1 MTDTNKKILL
11 TLLGIVFLFVA
22 FMYVVKPKNES
33 CKSLQSDIDDLQAR
47 YDDLCA
53 KEAQK
58 DQLIAETEEFNAQF
72 DETVSKFAP
81 DLNQEN
87 TVDFLKNVELEND
100 FVNMAISM
108 PRETAYY
115 VIGQGAVAANGGAN
129 EELDVEKD
137 AYVAYNDNYSITFS
151 GTYEG
156 VKSYLDY
163 VLNYK
168 YRMAVDNIT
177 VSFDEEA
184 DAPIMECTGS
194 VTLNTY
200 AVKHVDRIADVP
212 NVDVEEGKENIFAT
226 EGEYM
231 PVSAGSSDHDS
242 DDGASIVTNHNM
254 IIRLSNAGNDTSSGI
269 IAAASESNEAT
280 YVTSNEN
287 KVEDLSI
294 SITEEDGKNYIT
306 YAIGSKSYK
315 AEILTSDVAIYVKSS
330 SRVDDKDT
338 NGVNVKI
345 SNDTALPV
353 YIKVADDDSSNPR
366 FKLTEKAGSVKQY

>member
-11 TLLGIVFLFVA
+11 VLLGVIILFA
-22 FMYVVKPKNES
+22 TFMYVVKPKMS
-33 CKSLQSDIDDLQAR
+33 SIKSLESDIDELQAR

-58 DQLIAETEEFNAQF
+58 EQLLAETEEFNKQF

-87 TVDFLKNVELEND
+87 TVEFLKNTELDND
-100 FVNMAISM
+100 FVNMSVSM
-108 PRETAYY
+108 PRDTVFY
-115 VIGQGAVAANGGAN
+115 ILGQGAVTNQDEA
-129 EELDVEKD
+129 LDADKD
-137 AYVAYNDNYSITFS
+137 AYVAYNNNYNINYS

-156 VKSYLDY
+156 LKSYLDY
-163 VLNYK
+163 ILNYK
-168 YRMAVDNIT
+168 YRMAVETISIN
-177 VSFDEEA
+177 FDEEA
-184 DAPIMECTGS
+184 DSPIMECTGT

-200 AVKHVDRIADVP
+200 AVKHEDRIADIP
-212 NVDVEEGKENIFAT
+212 KVDVEEGKENIFAT

-231 PVSAGSSDHDS
+231 PASAASSDHDS
-242 DDGASIVTNHNM
+242 DNGDSIVSNHNM
-254 IIRLSNAGNDTSSGI
+254 IIMLNNAGNDTSSGI
-269 IAAASESNEAT
+269 IAAASASNEAT

-287 KVEDLSI
+287 KVEDLTI

-315 AEILTSDVAIYVKSS
+315 AEVLTSDVAIYVKSS

-353 YIKVADDDSSNPR
+353 YIKVADDDASNPR
-366 FKLTEKAGSVKQY
+366 FKLAEKAGSVKQY

>member
-11 TLLGIVFLFVA
+11 TLLGIVFVFA
-22 FMYVVKPKNES
+22 AYMYVVRPKS
-33 CKSLQSDIDDLQAR
+33 SSIKSLESDIEDLQAR

-87 TVDFLKNVELEND
+87 TVQFLKETEQEND

-108 PRETAYY
+108 PKETAFY
-115 VIGQGAVAANGGAN
+115 VLGQGAVEGATGA
-129 EELDVEKD
+129 ELDADKD
-137 AYVAYNDNYSITFS
+137 AYVTYNDNYSISFA

-163 VLNYK
+163 ILNYK
-168 YRMAVDNIT
+168 YRMAVESISLT
-177 VSFDEEA
+177 FDEESES
-184 DAPIMECTGS
+184 PLMECNGS
-194 VTLNTY
+194 IILNTY
-200 AVKHVDRIADVP
+200 AVKHVDRVEDVP
-212 NVDVEEGKENIFAT
+212 KVDVEEGKENIFAT

-231 PVSAGSSDHDS
+231 PASAGSSDHDS
-242 DDGASIVTNHNM
+242 DNGESIVSTHNM
-254 IIRLSNAGNDTSSGI
+254 VLLLNNAGNDTSSGI

-294 SITEEDGKNYIT
+294 SITEEDGKNYVT

-315 AEILTSDVAIYVKSS
+315 AEVLTSDVSIYVKSS
-330 SRVDDKDT
+330 TRVDDDDK

-353 YIKVADDDSSNPR
+353 YIKVAGDDGSNPR
-366 FKLTEKAGSVKQY
+366 FNLKEKAGSVKVY

>member
-11 TLLGIVFLFVA
+11 TLLGIVILFA
-22 FMYVVKPKNES
+22 TYMYIVKPKMS
-33 CKSLQSDIDDLQAR
+33 SIKSLETDIDELQAR

-58 DQLIAETEEFNAQF
+58 DQLIAETEEFNKQF
-72 DETVSKFAP
+72 DETVNKFAP

-87 TVDFLKNVELEND
+87 TVQFFKNSELDND
-100 FVNMAISM
+100 FVNMSVTM
-108 PRETAYY
+108 PRDTVFY
-115 VIGQGAVAANGGAN
+115 ILGQGAVTGQDQA
-129 EELDVEKD
+129 LDVEKD
-137 AYVAYNDNYSITFS
+137 AYVAYNDNYNISFS

-156 VKSYLDY
+156 LKSYLDY

-168 YRMAVDNIT
+168 YRMAIETIT
-177 VSFDEEA
+177 ITFDEEA
-184 DAPIMECTGS
+184 EAPIMECNGA
-194 VTLNTY
+194 VVLNTY
-200 AVKHVDRIADVP
+200 AIKHEDRIADIP
-212 NVDVEEGKENIFAT
+212 KVDVEEGKENIFAT

-231 PVSAGSSDHDS
+231 PASAASSDHDS
-242 DDGASIVTNHNM
+242 DNGDSIVSNHNM
-254 IIRLSNAGNDTSSGI
+254 IIMLNNAGNDTSSGI
-269 IAAASESNEAT
+269 IAAASASNEAT

-287 KVEDLSI
+287 KVEDLTI
-294 SITEEDGKNYIT
+294 AITEEDGKNYIT

-315 AEILTSDVAIYVKSS
+315 AEVLTSDVAIYVKSS

-353 YIKVADDDSSNPR
+353 YIKVADDDASNPR
-366 FKLTEKAGSVKQY
+366 FKLAEKAGSVKQY

>member
-11 TLLGIVFLFVA
+11 TLLGIVILFA
-22 FMYVVKPKNES
+22 TYMYIVKPKMS
-33 CKSLQSDIDDLQAR
+33 SIKSLETDIDELQAR

-58 DQLIAETEEFNAQF
+58 DQLIAETEEFNKQF
-72 DETVSKFAP
+72 DETVNKFAP

-87 TVDFLKNVELEND
+87 TVQFFKNSELDND
-100 FVNMAISM
+100 FVNMSVTM
-108 PRETAYY
+108 PRDTVFY
-115 VIGQGAVAANGGAN
+115 ILGQGAVTGQDQA
-129 EELDVEKD
+129 LDVEKD
-137 AYVAYNDNYSITFS
+137 AYVAYNDNYNISFS

-156 VKSYLDY
+156 LKSYLDY

-168 YRMAVDNIT
+168 YRMAIETIT
-177 VSFDEEA
+177 ITFDEEA
-184 DAPIMECTGS
+184 EAPIMECNGA
-194 VTLNTY
+194 VVLNTY
-200 AVKHVDRIADVP
+200 AIKHEDRIADIP
-212 NVDVEEGKENIFAT
+212 KVDVEEGKENIFAT

-231 PVSAGSSDHDS
+231 PASAASSDHDS
-242 DDGASIVTNHNM
+242 DNGDSIVSNHNM
-254 IIRLSNAGNDTSSGI
+254 IIMLNNAGNDTSSGI
-269 IAAASESNEAT
+269 IAAASASNEAT

-287 KVEDLSI
+287 KVEDLTI
-294 SITEEDGKNYIT
+294 AITEEDGKNYIT

-315 AEILTSDVAIYVKSS
+315 AEVLTSDVAIYVKSS

-353 YIKVADDDSSNPR
+353 YIKVVDDDASNPR
-366 FKLTEKAGSVKQY
+366 FKLAEKAGSVKQY

>member
-11 TLLGIVFLFVA
+11 TLLGIVILFA
-22 FMYVVKPKNES
+22 TYMYIVKPKMS
-33 CKSLQSDIDDLQAR
+33 SIKSLETDIDELQAR

-58 DQLIAETEEFNAQF
+58 DQLIAETEEFNKQF
-72 DETVSKFAP
+72 DETVNKFAP

-87 TVDFLKNVELEND
+87 TVQFFKNSEVDND
-100 FVNMAISM
+100 FVNMSVTM
-108 PRETAYY
+108 PRDTVFY
-115 VIGQGAVAANGGAN
+115 ILGQGAVTGQDQA
-129 EELDVEKD
+129 LDVEKD
-137 AYVAYNDNYSITFS
+137 AYVAYNDNYNISFS

-156 VKSYLDY
+156 LKSYLDY

-168 YRMAVDNIT
+168 YRMAIETIT
-177 VSFDEEA
+177 ITFDEEA
-184 DAPIMECTGS
+184 EAPIMECNGA
-194 VTLNTY
+194 VVLNTY
-200 AVKHVDRIADVP
+200 AIKHEDRIADIP
-212 NVDVEEGKENIFAT
+212 KVDVEEGKENIFAT

-231 PVSAGSSDHDS
+231 PASAASSDHDS
-242 DDGASIVTNHNM
+242 DNGDSIVSNHNM
-254 IIRLSNAGNDTSSGI
+254 IIMLNNAGNDTSSGI
-269 IAAASESNEAT
+269 IAAASASNEAT

-287 KVEDLSI
+287 KVEDLTI
-294 SITEEDGKNYIT
+294 AITEEDGKNYIT

-315 AEILTSDVAIYVKSS
+315 AEVLTSDVAIYVKSS

-353 YIKVADDDSSNPR
+353 YIKVADDDASNPR
-366 FKLTEKAGSVKQY
+366 FKLAEKAGSVKQY

>member
-11 TLLGIVFLFVA
+11 TLLGVIILFA
-22 FMYVVKPKNES
+22 TYMYVVKPKMSSIKTLE
-33 CKSLQSDIDDLQAR
+33 SDIDELQAR

-58 DQLIAETEEFNAQF
+58 EQLLAETEEFNKQF

-87 TVDFLKNVELEND
+87 TVEFLKNTELDND
-100 FVNMAISM
+100 FVNMSVSM
-108 PRETAYY
+108 PRDTVFY
-115 VIGQGAVAANGGAN
+115 ILGQGAVTNQDEA
-129 EELDVEKD
+129 LDVDKD
-137 AYVAYNDNYSITFS
+137 AYVAYNDNYNISYS

-156 VKSYLDY
+156 LKSYLDY
-163 VLNYK
+163 ILNYK
-168 YRMAVDNIT
+168 YRMAIESISI
-177 VSFDEEA
+177 SFDEEA
-184 DAPIMECTGS
+184 ESPIMECTGA

-200 AVKHVDRIADVP
+200 AVKHEDRIADIP
-212 NVDVEEGKENIFAT
+212 KVDVEEGKENIFAT

-231 PVSAGSSDHDS
+231 PASAAASDHDS
-242 DDGASIVTNHNM
+242 DNGDSIVSNHNM
-254 IIRLSNAGNDTSSGI
+254 IIMLNNAGNDTSSGI
-269 IAAASESNEAT
+269 IAAASASNEAT

-287 KVEDLSI
+287 KVEDLTI
-294 SITEEDGKNYIT
+294 AITEEDGKNYIT

-315 AEILTSDVAIYVKSS
+315 AEVLTSDVAIYVKSS

-353 YIKVADDDSSNPR
+353 YIKVADDDASNPR
-366 FKLTEKAGSVKQY
+366 FKLAEKAGSVKQY

>member
-11 TLLGIVFLFVA
+11 TLLGIVFVFA
-22 FMYVVKPKNES
+22 AYMYVVRPKS
-33 CKSLQSDIDDLQAR
+33 SSIKSLESDIEDLQAR

-87 TVDFLKNVELEND
+87 TVQFLKEIEQEND

-108 PRETAYY
+108 PKETAFY
-115 VIGQGAVAANGGAN
+115 ILGQGSTAGQDTSQ
-129 EELDVEKD
+129 LDIDKD
-137 AYVAYNDNYSITFS
+137 AYVTYNDNYSISFA

-163 VLNYK
+163 ILNYK
-168 YRMAVDNIT
+168 YRMAVESISLT
-177 VSFDEEA
+177 FDEESES
-184 DAPIMECTGS
+184 PLMECNGS
-194 VTLNTY
+194 IILNTY
-200 AVKHVDRIADVP
+200 AVKHVDRVEDVP
-212 NVDVEEGKENIFAT
+212 KVDVEEGKENIFAT

-231 PVSAGSSDHDS
+231 PASAGSSDHDS
-242 DDGASIVTNHNM
+242 DNGESIVSTHNM
-254 IIRLSNAGNDTSSGI
+254 VLLLNNAGNDTSSGI

-294 SITEEDGKNYIT
+294 SITEEDGKNYVT

-315 AEILTSDVAIYVKSS
+315 AEVLTSDVSIYVKSS
-330 SRVDDKDT
+330 TRVDDDDK

-353 YIKVADDDSSNPR
+353 YIKVAGDDGTNPR
-366 FKLTEKAGSVKQY
+366 FNLKEKAGSVKVY

>member
-11 TLLGIVFLFVA
+11 TLLGVIILFA
-22 FMYVVKPKNES
+22 TYMYVVKPKMSSIKTLE
-33 CKSLQSDIDDLQAR
+33 SDIDELQAR

-58 DQLIAETEEFNAQF
+58 EQLLAETEEFNKQF

-87 TVDFLKNVELEND
+87 TVEFLKNTELDND
-100 FVNMAISM
+100 FVNMSVSM
-108 PRETAYY
+108 PRDTVFY
-115 VIGQGAVAANGGAN
+115 ILGQGAVTNQDEA
-129 EELDVEKD
+129 LDVEKD
-137 AYVAYNDNYSITFS
+137 AYVAYNDNYNISYS

-156 VKSYLDY
+156 LKSYLDY
-163 VLNYK
+163 ILNYK
-168 YRMAVDNIT
+168 YRMAVEQIT
-177 VSFDEEA
+177 ITFDEEA
-184 DAPIMECTGS
+184 EAPIMECNGS
-194 VTLNTY
+194 VILNTY
-200 AVKHVDRIADVP
+200 AVKHEDRIADIP
-212 NVDVEEGKENIFAT
+212 KVDVEEGKDNIFAT

-231 PVSAGSSDHDS
+231 PASAAASDHDS
-242 DDGASIVTNHNM
+242 DNGDSIVSNHNM
-254 IIRLSNAGNDTSSGI
+254 IIMLNNAGNDTSSGI
-269 IAAASESNEAT
+269 IAAASASNEAT

-287 KVEDLSI
+287 KVEDLTI
-294 SITEEDGKNYIT
+294 AITEEDGKNYIT

-315 AEILTSDVAIYVKSS
+315 AEVLTSDVAIYVKSS

-353 YIKVADDDSSNPR
+353 YIKVVDDDASNPR
-366 FKLTEKAGSVKQY
+366 FKLAEKAGSVKQY

>member
-11 TLLGIVFLFVA
+11 TLLGVIILFA
-22 FMYVVKPKNES
+22 TYMYVVKPKMSSIKTLE
-33 CKSLQSDIDDLQAR
+33 SDIDELQAR

-58 DQLIAETEEFNAQF
+58 EQLLAETEEFNKQF

-87 TVDFLKNVELEND
+87 TVEFLKNSELDND
-100 FVNMAISM
+100 FVNMSVAM
-108 PRETAYY
+108 PRDTVFY
-115 VIGQGAVAANGGAN
+115 ILGQGAVTNQDEA
-129 EELDVEKD
+129 LDVDKD
-137 AYVAYNDNYSITFS
+137 AYVAYNDNYNISYS

-156 VKSYLDY
+156 LKSYLDY
-163 VLNYK
+163 ILNYK
-168 YRMAVDNIT
+168 YRMAVEQIT
-177 VSFDEEA
+177 ITFDEEA
-184 DAPIMECTGS
+184 EAPIAECTGS
-194 VTLNTY
+194 FVLNTY
-200 AVKHVDRIADVP
+200 AVKHEDRIADIP
-212 NVDVEEGKENIFAT
+212 KVDVEEGKENIFAT

-231 PVSAGSSDHDS
+231 PASAASSDHDS
-242 DDGASIVTNHNM
+242 DNGDSIVSNHNM
-254 IIRLSNAGNDTSSGI
+254 IIMLNNAGNDTSSGI
-269 IAAASESNEAT
+269 IAAASASNEAT

-287 KVEDLSI
+287 KVEDLTI
-294 SITEEDGKNYIT
+294 AITEEDGKNYIT

-315 AEILTSDVAIYVKSS
+315 AEVLTSDVAIYVKSS

-353 YIKVADDDSSNPR
+353 YIKVADDDASNPR
-366 FKLTEKAGSVKQY
+366 FKLAEKAGSVKQY